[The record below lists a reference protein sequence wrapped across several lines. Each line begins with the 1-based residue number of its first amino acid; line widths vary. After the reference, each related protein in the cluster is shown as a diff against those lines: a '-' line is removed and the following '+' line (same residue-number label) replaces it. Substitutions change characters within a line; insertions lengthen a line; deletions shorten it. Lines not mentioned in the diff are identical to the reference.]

1 MCDLKMRQIFALLA
15 AFASGFLAHH
25 LLDWSAAP
33 AAATPSAA
41 ATVARVFTPS
51 DERPINHAGADGSPS
66 PVLKRVVV
74 PERAGIPGLVH
85 LSLVDFRESLSFPTH
100 AHGEGFHE
108 VFLALSGRGEMTL
121 DGVPTGPLSAG
132 AAVHVPPGV
141 EHRGRALPSDG
152 ESFRMA
158 YFALLDSPS

>member
-1 MCDLKMRQIFALLA
+1 MCDLKMRSFLALAA
-15 AFASGFLAHH
+15 AFASGFLARP
-25 LLDWSAAP
+25 LAGWSAPAPAAPP
-33 AAATPSAA
+33 AAATVGRIFAPS
-41 ATVARVFTPS
+41 P
-51 DERPINHAGADGSPS
+51 ERPINHAGADGSPS

-121 DGVPTGPLSAG
+121 DGVSTGPLSAG
-132 AAVHVPPGV
+132 DAVHVPPGV

>member
-1 MCDLKMRQIFALLA
+1 MCDLKMRSFLALAA
-15 AFASGFLAHH
+15 AFASGFLARH
-25 LLDWSAAP
+25 LAGWSAP
-33 AAATPSAA
+33 AAAAPPAA
-41 ATVARVFTPS
+41 ATVGRVFAPS
-51 DERPINHAGADGSPS
+51 AERPINHAGADGAPS

-121 DGVPTGPLSAG
+121 DGVSTGPLSAG
-132 AAVHVPPGV
+132 DAVHVPPGV